1 LAASLK
7 PAVPPGDVSL
17 SRLVSEIANAPAIR
31 EALQFFARDKQRIT
45 EQQLQLCRVSAPTFF
60 EQKRAE
66 WMLAQFKALGAVTR
80 IDRGG
85 NVIAHPVEN
94 REGPYVAL
102 TAHLDT
108 VLAPRNIEE
117 VSIDPDGRL
126 HGPGVSDN
134 GAGLAALLAIARL
147 IPMLDGYEE
156 LFHRLVFIANVGEEG
171 EGNLSGMRYLCRQ
184 SSTGSKIQAF
194 LILDG
199 PNTDHITS
207 QALASRRF
215 DVTITG
221 PGGHSWSDY
230 GLANPVHALARAITL
245 FSELRLP
252 GNGSPRSSYNFG
264 IIEGGSSINS
274 IPSQARTKVDI
285 RSESAAKLE
294 EISAL
299 LTTCVEKAL
308 EFENDRAI
316 GGKVNAKIKEIGSR
330 PGGRLADD
338 APILQYIRAVDA
350 HLGIRSH
357 VDCASTDANIPLSI
371 GLPAISIGAGGLGG
385 GAHTPQE
392 WFHPEGRE
400 FGLKRILLILLLL
413 LRDLD
418 TRRPE
423 VLRMAGNGLRNG
435 G

>member
-1 LAASLK
+1 
-7 PAVPPGDVSL
+7 
-17 SRLVSEIANAPAIR
+17 
-31 EALQFFARDKQRIT
+31 
-45 EQQLQLCRVSAPTFF
+45 
-60 EQKRAE
+60 
-66 WMLAQFKALGAVTR
+66 
-80 IDRGG
+80 
-85 NVIAHPVEN
+85 
-94 REGPYVAL
+94 
-102 TAHLDT
+102 
-108 VLAPRNIEE
+108 
-117 VSIDPDGRL
+117 
-126 HGPGVSDN
+126 
-134 GAGLAALLAIARL
+134 
-147 IPMLDGYEE
+147 
-156 LFHRLVFIANVGEEG
+156 
-171 EGNLSGMRYLCRQ
+171 
-184 SSTGSKIQAF
+184 
-194 LILDG
+194 
-199 PNTDHITS
+199 
-207 QALASRRF
+207 
-215 DVTITG
+215 
-221 PGGHSWSDY
+221 
-230 GLANPVHALARAITL
+230 
-245 FSELRLP
+245 
-252 GNGSPRSSYNFG
+252 
-264 IIEGGSSINS
+264 
-274 IPSQARTKVDI
+274 
-285 RSESAAKLE
+285 
-294 EISAL
+294 

>member
-1 LAASLK
+1 MKRAPLPAAALAS
-7 PAVPPGDVSL
+7 
-17 SRLVSEIANAPAIR
+17 APALE
-31 EALQFFARDKQRIT
+31 EALQWFTREKQWIN
-45 EQQLQLCRVSAPTFF
+45 EQHLQLARIPAPTFF
-60 EQKRAE
+60 EQRRAE
-66 WMLAQFKALGAVTR
+66 WMLAQFRALGCVAR
-80 IDRGG
+80 IDRSG

-108 VLAPRNIEE
+108 VLAPRNNEE
-117 VSIDPDGRL
+117 VYPGPDGRL

-134 GAGLAALLAIARL
+134 GAGLSALLAIARVVRSSRDL
-147 IPMLDGYEE
+147 TDA
-156 LFHRLVFIANVGEEG
+156 FHRLVFIANVGEEG

-184 SSTGSKIQAF
+184 STTGGRVQAF

-215 DVTITG
+215 DVTVSG

-230 GLANPVHALARAITL
+230 GIANPVHALARAIAFFT
-245 FSELRLP
+245 EHRVP
-252 GNGSPRSSYNFG
+252 GNGSSPRSSYNFG
-264 IIEGGSSINS
+264 IIEGGTSINS

-285 RSESAAKLE
+285 RSESAAKLD
-294 EISAL
+294 EIAGL
-299 LTTCVEKAL
+299 LTNCVERAL
-308 EFENDRAI
+308 ESENDRAT

-338 APILQYIRAVDA
+338 APILRCLRAVDA

-357 VDCASTDANIPLSI
+357 LDCASTDANIPLSL
-371 GLPAISIGAGGLGG
+371 GLAALSIGAGGQGG

-392 WFHPEGRE
+392 WYQPDGRE
-400 FGLKRILLILLLL
+400 LGLKRILLALAILLGDSATKVELA
-413 LRDLD
+413 RS
-418 TRRPE
+418 
-423 VLRMAGNGLRNG
+423 AGSNSRNG

>member
-1 LAASLK
+1 M
-7 PAVPPGDVSL
+7 
-17 SRLVSEIANAPAIR
+17 ANAAAIR
-31 EALQFFARDKQRIT
+31 QALQCFARDKQRIT
-45 EQQLQLCRVSAPTFF
+45 EQQLQLCRVPAPTFF

-66 WMLAQFKALGAVTR
+66 WMLGQFKALGAVAR

-85 NVIAHPVEN
+85 NVIAHSVEN

-108 VLAPRNIEE
+108 VLAPRNTEE

-134 GAGLAALLAIARL
+134 GAGLAALLAIARVV
-147 IPMLDGYEE
+147 PMLEGFEH
-156 LFHRLVFIANVGEEG
+156 LFRHLVFIANVGEEG

-184 SSTGSKIQAF
+184 SSTGSRIHTF

-230 GLANPVHALARAITL
+230 GLANPVHALARAISL
-245 FSELRLP
+245 FSEQRLP

-264 IIEGGSSINS
+264 IIEGGTSINS

-285 RSESAAKLE
+285 RSESASKLE

-299 LTTCVEKAL
+299 LTSCVEKAL
-308 EFENDRAI
+308 EFENDRAT

-330 PGGRLADD
+330 PGGRLPDD
-338 APILQYIRAVDA
+338 APILQCLRAVDA

-357 VDCASTDANIPLSI
+357 LDCASTDANIPLSL

-400 FGLKRILLILLLL
+400 FGLKRILLTLLLL
-413 LRDLD
+413 LRDLES
-418 TRRPE
+418 RRPGP
-423 VLRMAGNGLRNG
+423 VPQPANGSRNG

>member
-1 LAASLK
+1 MAAPSK
-7 PAVPPGDVSL
+7 PAPVSAEPL
-17 SRLVSEIANAPAIR
+17 ARLVAELADTPAVR
-31 EALQFFARDKQRIT
+31 DALQWFNREKQWIT
-45 EQQLQLCRVSAPTFF
+45 EQHLQLCRVPAPTFF
-60 EQKRAE
+60 EQRRAE
-66 WMLAQFKALGAVTR
+66 WMLAQFKAMGAVAR
-80 IDRGG
+80 IDRAG

-108 VLAPRNIEE
+108 VLAPRNNEE
-117 VSIDPDGRL
+117 VSTGPDGYLR
-126 HGPGVSDN
+126 GPGVSDN
-134 GAGLAALLAIARL
+134 GAGLAALLAVARVL
-147 IPMLDGYEE
+147 ASLEGFEK
-156 LFHRLVFIANVGEEG
+156 LSRRLMFVANVGEEG

-184 SSTGSKIQAF
+184 STTGSRIQAF

-199 PNTDHITS
+199 PNTDHITC
-207 QALASRRF
+207 QALSSRRF

-230 GLANPVHALARAITL
+230 GLANPVHALARAIAL
-245 FSELRLP
+245 FSEHRFA

-274 IPSQARTKVDI
+274 IPTQAHTKVDI

-294 EISAL
+294 EIAGL
-299 LTTCVEKAL
+299 LTNAVERAL
-308 EFENDRAI
+308 EAEHERAT
-316 GGKVNAKIKEIGSR
+316 GGKVNARIKEIGSR
-330 PGGRLADD
+330 PGGRLPED
-338 APILQYIRAVDA
+338 ARILQYVRAVDA

-357 VDCASTDANIPLSI
+357 LDCASTDANIPLSI
-371 GLPAISIGAGGLGG
+371 GLPAISIGAGGQGG

-400 FGLKRILLILLLL
+400 LGLKRILLTLLLL

-418 TRRPE
+418 SANPE
-423 VLRMAGNGLRNG
+423 LVRASGSGSRNG